1 MLALFPGD
9 LGENFCALRITHP
22 QHFAKTLSRHLPAGL
37 GIGHEKCEL
46 ARTLTLL
53 KRAIQIEGYRFARNI
68 LAELPQTL

>member
-22 QHFAKTLSRHLPAGL
+22 QHFAKTLSRHLSAGL

-53 KRAIQIEGYRFARNI
+53 K
-68 LAELPQTL
+68 